1 MKGQTQPKKPLAML
15 HEEAET
21 IIFNAI
27 KKAAALLPFYL
38 LESILTNLLHQ
49 VREQAEAER
58 LKAKK
63 LYEKQME
70 EYEKSLNESEEE
82 ECKTL

>member
-27 KKAAALLPFYL
+27 KTAAALLPFYL
-38 LESILTNLLHQ
+38 LENILTNLLHQ
-49 VREQAEAER
+49 VREQAKAER
-58 LKAKK
+58 SNAER

-70 EYEKSLNESEEE
+70 DYEKSLNESESEGE
-82 ECKTL
+82 NQL